1 MIAFKRCVKQ
11 LTASIAG
18 QQTKR
23 NAKHQR
29 QLLRHYCEA
38 GWTTWYSAGGRVG
51 YVIYS
56 RLQRATQHYRQ
67 YKPKEQHNI
76 TGSTSPKSNT
86 TLQAVPAQ
94 RATQHYKPNGMSTNC
109 GNISQPHPLFHTNCS
124 STYHCFLRRFP
135 SSLHHRLSL
144 LLFFLL
150 HFIHPIRY
158 MAILVFRSEQVSRKS
173 WYNVPNYTAS

>member
-1 MIAFKRCVKQ
+1 MRANRLSETPSISGNFSDTTVK
-11 LTASIAG
+11 
-18 QQTKR
+18 
-23 NAKHQR
+23 
-29 QLLRHYCEA
+29 
-38 GWTTWYSAGGRVG
+38 RVG
-51 YVIYS
+51 LHDI
-56 RLQRATQHYRQ
+56 LQAAESVTSSILVS
-67 YKPKEQHNI
+67 KEQHNI